1 MPLEFTTNNQG
12 WVVKV
17 TKPPPVTEAALR
29 FLRHVE
35 ARDCGQET
43 PCRVW
48 TGSARFRVSD
58 NLVTTPRRFLCE
70 LAGLEL
76 QPGMRLKAICGTPNC
91 VSLGH
96 IGW

>member
-17 TKPPPVTEAALR
+17 TNPQPITEAAER
-29 FLRHVE
+29 FLRFVE
-35 ARDCGQET
+35 ERECGQGT

-48 TGSARFRVSD
+48 TGSPRFRVD
-58 NLVTTPRRFLCE
+58 DETVTTPRRFLCG